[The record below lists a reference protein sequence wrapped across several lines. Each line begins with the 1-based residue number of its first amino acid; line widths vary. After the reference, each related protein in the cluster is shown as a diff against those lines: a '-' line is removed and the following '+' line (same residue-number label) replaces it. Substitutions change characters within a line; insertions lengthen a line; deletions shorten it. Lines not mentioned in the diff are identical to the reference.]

1 MQFGVKQKLWAF
13 AAFSI
18 VATLVVGT
26 VGYVGGARQTAA
38 LSQLN
43 IKLGALRNHLEADM
57 MHDALRAD
65 VLAALRAAA
74 NNDATAR
81 AEVTADLKAHID
93 KFETNIEKNS
103 ALPLPTEV
111 KAAIAA
117 IEPALKAYE
126 LAAQDITTLAFSD
139 VAKAEVQMPKFL
151 ETFGVLEDEMAKLSD
166 LVEDSAKRAEQ
177 DAQALSASAAQWM
190 TVVIVVAA
198 FAAIAVALVLIRSIT
213 DPISKLHAA
222 ITALRN
228 NDGTAMRINGFMHEF
243 EAVQTAFNGVLDDLA
258 EKRQV
263 EQTRADAALRVQQ
276 ALNAAAANVV
286 LANDALEVVYVN
298 DTARAMFER
307 YAADINRDLPGFDA
321 KTMVGRGMDQFQPDR
336 AMRTTFERLSAPR
349 TDELQLGGKTF
360 SVTATPVRGEH
371 GERLGVVCEWVDLT
385 EQREAERQIQAV
397 LGDAIAGRL
406 DSRLAVE
413 GFRGFT
419 RALAASV
426 NQMMDAIT
434 APLNIAASHLKGIAD
449 GKIPAPITSE
459 FHGAFN
465 DIKTNLNTC
474 SDVLRAMIEDAT
486 TLVDA
491 AAAGQLDK
499 RAELDRHWGD
509 FRKIVEGMNAMLDA
523 MAGPITSARTVMT
536 GLADGDLSRRME
548 GEYRGEFAVLRDA
561 MDTSVGNLA
570 NMVRRI
576 GDSANNIG
584 TSASEISKGN
594 QDLNRRTQE
603 QAASI
608 EETSAAI
615 ASLTSRVQENT
626 ENARQANQLASSA
639 RTEAEKGGKVVA
651 DAINAMAAINAA
663 SSKIADIISVIDGIA
678 FQTNLL
684 ALNAAVEAARA
695 GEQGRGFAV
704 VASEVRNLAQNS
716 AAAAREIKD
725 LIGDSVNKVN
735 HGTQLVN
742 ESGATL
748 RDIVGAVKSVSDIIA
763 EITAASEEQLAGIGQ
778 VNKALSQL
786 DDVTQQN
793 AALVEEATAASE
805 SMDDESRAL
814 TGLMAFFKGGV
825 KDIMT
830 PLAAVTTSAAS
841 ERRKG
846 TRPWRG
852 ASTNASTA
860 NPPSLANV
868 ASGDDLWSEF

>member
-1 MQFGVKQKLWAF
+1 MQLGVRQKLWAF
-13 AAFSI
+13 AIFGI
-18 VATLVVGT
+18 VATLVVGS
-26 VGYVGGARQTAA
+26 VGYVGGARQTTA
-38 LSQLN
+38 LGELN
-43 IKLGALRNHLEADM
+43 MKLGALRNHLEADM

-74 NNDATAR
+74 NNDAEAR
-81 AEVTADLKAHID
+81 AEVTADLADHIE
-93 KFETNIEKNS
+93 KFTTNIERNGKLS
-103 ALPLPTEV
+103 LPAAV

-117 IEPALKAYE
+117 VEPALVAYE
-126 LAAQDITTLAFSD
+126 AAARDITAAAFSD
-139 VAKAEVQMPKFL
+139 LAKAEAQMPKFL
-151 ETFGVLEDEMAKLSD
+151 ESFGVLEDEMAKLSD
-166 LVEDSAKRAEQ
+166 LVEQDAKSAEQ
-177 DAQALSASAAQWM
+177 DAQALSANVAKWM
-190 TVVIVVAA
+190 TLVIVAA
-198 FAAIAVALVLIRSIT
+198 ALTAIAVAMVLVRSIT
-213 DPISKLHAA
+213 DPLAKLHTA
-222 ITALRN
+222 IAALRN
-228 NDGTAMRINGFMHEF
+228 NDGTATRISGFMHEF
-243 EAVQTAFNGVLDDLA
+243 EAVQTAFNGVLDDLD
-258 EKRQV
+258 EKRRV
-263 EQTRADAALRVQQ
+263 EQDRADAALRVQQ

-286 LANDALEVVYVN
+286 LSNDALEVVYVN

-307 YAADINRDLPGFDA
+307 YAADIKRDLSSFDA
-321 KTMVGRGMDQFQPDR
+321 HNMVGRGLDQFHNDR
-336 AMRTTFERLSAPR
+336 SMHAAFERLSAPR

-360 SVTATPVRGEH
+360 SVTATPVRGEN
-371 GERLGVVCEWVDLT
+371 GERLGVVCEWIDLT
-385 EQREAERQIQAV
+385 EQREAERQIQSV

-406 DSRLAVE
+406 DSRLQAE

-419 RALAASV
+419 RALAESV

-434 APLNIAASHLKGIAD
+434 APLNIAAGHLKAIAD
-449 GKIPAPITSE
+449 GKIPAPITTE
-459 FHGAFN
+459 FQGAFN

-523 MAGPITSARTVMT
+523 MAVPITSARTVMT
-536 GLADGDLSRRME
+536 GLAEGDLSGRMG
-548 GEYRGEFAVLRDA
+548 GEYHGEFAVLRDA
-561 MDTSVGNLA
+561 MDASVGNLS
-570 NMVRRI
+570 NMVKRI
-576 GDSANNIG
+576 GDSANSIG

-615 ASLTSRVQENT
+615 QSLTSRVQENT

-651 DAINAMAAINAA
+651 DAINAMTAINAA

-725 LIGDSVNKVN
+725 LIGDSVDKVN

-763 EITAASEEQLAGIGQ
+763 EITAASEEQLSGIEQ
-778 VNKALSQL
+778 VNKALGQL

-805 SMDDESRAL
+805 SMDDETRAL
-814 TGLMAFFKGGV
+814 TGLMAFFKGGA
-825 KDIMT
+825 KNIL
-830 PLAAVTTSAAS
+830 PKINTSCHCLIKIT
-841 ERRKG
+841 EIFL
-846 TRPWRG
+846 
-852 ASTNASTA
+852 
-860 NPPSLANV
+860 PSINCNFFSRLISQHN
-868 ASGDDLWSEF
+868 

>member
-13 AAFSI
+13 AVFGI
-18 VATLVVGT
+18 VATLLVGT

-38 LSQLN
+38 LGDLN
-43 IKLGALRNHLEADM
+43 MKLGALRNHLEADM

-74 NNDATAR
+74 NNDAEAR
-81 AEVTADLKAHID
+81 AEVTADLADH
-93 KFETNIEKNS
+93 IEKFTANIAKNN
-103 ALPLPTEV
+103 ALPLPTDV
-111 KAAIAA
+111 KAALEAV
-117 IEPALKAYE
+117 EPALKGYE
-126 LAAQDITTLAFSD
+126 VAAKEITALAFSD
-139 VAKAEVQMPKFL
+139 VAKAETQMPKFL
-151 ETFGVLEDEMAKLSD
+151 ESFGVLEDEMSKLSD
-166 LVEDSAKRAEQ
+166 LVEQNATRAEQ
-177 DAQALSASAAQWM
+177 DAQALSASVAKWM
-190 TVVIVVAA
+190 TLVIVVAA
-198 FAAIAVALVLIRSIT
+198 FAAIAVAMVLVRSIT
-213 DPISKLHAA
+213 DPLTKLHAA
-222 ITALRN
+222 IAALRN
-228 NDGTAMRINGFMHEF
+228 NDGVATRISGFMHEF
-243 EAVQTAFNGVLDDLA
+243 EAVQTAFNGVLDDLD
-258 EKRQV
+258 EKRQI

-286 LANDALEVVYVN
+286 LSNDALEVVYVN

-307 YAADINRDLPGFDA
+307 YATDIKRDLPGFDA
-321 KTMVGRGMDQFQPDR
+321 KSMVGRGMDQFQTDR
-336 AMRTTFERLSAPR
+336 AMNTAFASLSTPR
-349 TDELQLGGKTF
+349 TDEIQLGGKTF
-360 SVTATPVRGEH
+360 SITATPVRSDSG
-371 GERLGVVCEWVDLT
+371 GRLGVVCEWVDLT

-406 DSRLAVE
+406 DSRLQAE

-419 RALAASV
+419 RALAESV

-449 GKIPAPITSE
+449 GKIPAPITTE

-486 TLVDA
+486 SLVDA

-536 GLADGDLSRRME
+536 GLADGDLSGRME

-561 MDTSVGNLA
+561 MDTSIGNLS
-570 NMVRRI
+570 NMVKRI
-576 GDSANNIG
+576 GDSANSIG
-584 TSASEISKGN
+584 TSATEISKGN

-608 EETSAAI
+608 EETSSAI
-615 ASLTSRVQENT
+615 QSLTSRVQENT
-626 ENARQANQLASSA
+626 ANARQANQLASSA

-651 DAINAMAAINAA
+651 DAINAMTAINAA

-735 HGTQLVN
+735 HGTELVN

-763 EITAASEEQLAGIGQ
+763 EITAASEEQLSGIEQ
-778 VNKALSQL
+778 VNKALGQL

-805 SMDDESRAL
+805 SMDDETRAL
-814 TGLMAFFKGGV
+814 TGLMAFFKGGA
-825 KDIMT
+825 KDIMSPPSAAPT
-830 PLAAVTTSAAS
+830 PVAS

-846 TRPWRG
+846 ARPWSG
-852 ASTNASTA
+852 ASTSPAAVSSPNR
-860 NPPSLANV
+860 ANV
-868 ASGDDLWSEF
+868 ANGDDVWNEF